1 MYRNVLLTNYYIFYC
16 FCCRHRSVMLLHD
29 VIKLRLFLLL
39 ELGAPRWSE
48 ERVARV
54 KSHCWK
60 VVVNT
65 LG

>member
-1 MYRNVLLTNYYIFYC
+1 
-16 FCCRHRSVMLLHD
+16 MLLHD

-39 ELGAPRWSE
+39 ELGAPWWSE

-65 LG
+65 RG